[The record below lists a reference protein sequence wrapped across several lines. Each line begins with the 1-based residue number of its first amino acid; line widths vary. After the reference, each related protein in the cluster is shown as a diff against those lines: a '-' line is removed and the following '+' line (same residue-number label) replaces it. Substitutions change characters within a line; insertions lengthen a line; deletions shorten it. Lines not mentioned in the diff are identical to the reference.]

1 MAKKGR
7 KIYRAGT
14 YQKRRRLKSIFRGF
28 LSVIAVGALI
38 FVGYSV
44 GKPIIK
50 YLEEGNE
57 ITESEPWTPPVTTDL
72 IEENNITSVFDNET
86 KDVSTNETSAIVS
99 TIENNT
105 DGFTSLILPED
116 ALGNPTLFANQIK
129 QAKTDG
135 YTAVSVTLKAKGGK
149 VFYKTDSEMAALDEN
164 AIVGNMPI
172 MQITSMIKNSG
183 LKMIAEI
190 NALEDNNRYGEYRD
204 GSYHMLDGST
214 WLDAAVN
221 MGGKPWLSPF
231 EDETKEYIRFL
242 TEEAVKAG
250 FDYVT
255 ISGLK
260 FPDFRN
266 SDLNYIGNSV
276 KDTNRY
282 KSLIQLADIAKT
294 TAEENNCK
302 FFLRLNAADIIYD
315 KCEVFKPNELN
326 DYCLLIDY
334 NPAEIN
340 ESIIKGS
347 NEIPVS
353 ELKPDEKFKIIFLI
367 IKEKCTDDNSIIPV
381 ISENGLNHAD
391 YDNLIKEI
399 VSEGYSSFFVK

>member
-57 ITESEPWTPPVTTDL
+57 ITESEPWTPPATTDL
-72 IEENNITSVFDNET
+72 MEENNITSVFDNET
-86 KDVSTNETSAIVS
+86 KNVSSNETSEIVS
-99 TIENNT
+99 TTENNS

-135 YTAVSVTLKAKGGK
+135 YTAVSVTLKAKGGR
-149 VFYKTDSEMAALDEN
+149 VFYKTDSEMAALDEK

-231 EDETKEYIRFL
+231 EDETKEYIRYL

-276 KDTNRY
+276 KDANRY
-282 KSLIQLADIAKT
+282 KSLIQIADIAKT

-353 ELKPDEKFKIIFLI
+353 ELKPDEKFKIVFLI
-367 IKEKCTDDNSIIPV
+367 IKEKCTDENSIIPV